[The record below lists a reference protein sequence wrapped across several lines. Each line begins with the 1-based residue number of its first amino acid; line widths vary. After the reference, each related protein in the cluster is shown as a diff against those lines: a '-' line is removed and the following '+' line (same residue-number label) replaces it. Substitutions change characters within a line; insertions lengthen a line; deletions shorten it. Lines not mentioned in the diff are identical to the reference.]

1 MFKIIDN
8 QKFIEFEF
16 NGIKIIQA
24 NNPTIIIKNFF
35 DDNINIEI
43 NGLKISKDNIVHFNE
58 ITKFNE
64 IIRLSKNSN
73 VFKAIFNEMEEFPII
88 NYENINRI
96 TEKINNEHFEL
107 LENSDGDLS
116 KLILSFFQLLDLG
129 YLDKEKFIFLIEN
142 FFNDKKYTFILENI
156 SWLNSNDLL
165 EYINNHNFIILTND
179 FRNYINNIT
188 DLELL
193 YISDDNLNGID
204 IIEKDSLI
212 NYLEKELNIILD
224 NSLFNKFLNNKEDL
238 EMEKIFFKIK
248 TIKV

>member
-156 SWLNSNDLL
+156 S
-165 EYINNHNFIILTND
+165 
-179 FRNYINNIT
+179 
-188 DLELL
+188 
-193 YISDDNLNGID
+193 
-204 IIEKDSLI
+204 
-212 NYLEKELNIILD
+212 
-224 NSLFNKFLNNKEDL
+224 
-238 EMEKIFFKIK
+238 
-248 TIKV
+248 